1 VQSTPAATS
10 FVILANATVTI
21 PPAGTPKPNEVLALQ
36 LELDSRSRITSLA
49 FQAPSP
55 GIPSFRILEY
65 TPAKAS
71 ADGLLSIE
79 GVFLGFGNG
88 VPSLT
93 VAFPEVLVEPS
104 TFRLYSLEGDTWH
117 DWQIRSDFDSSSRQ
131 DFHALLNAT
140 SGIVTFGDG
149 ENSRVPPDL
158 RKSSAPATRKCLIFA
173 KSETTQGAE
182 QNLAA
187 GTITQLARSPHNLA
201 LLYDPAADPDGLSV
215 FQSQLSTITN
225 PTPIWNG
232 APEET
237 IALAAGRAD
246 QLVATSPRAVTL
258 ADYERLALLAPG
270 TRVARAKA
278 LANLHPSFPCF
289 SAPGM
294 ITLVVLPF
302 LPAGRPY
309 PSPGLLGVVTAYL
322 NRRRIIGTRV
332 QVVGPNYVEVSVQAE
347 VQSDAGI
354 DKTRLQQSIV
364 DALNNFFDPLIGGPD
379 GTGWPFGRDVYRSE
393 ILRVIDQ
400 VNGVDH
406 VNSMDLLTDGCEATC
421 GNVCL
426 GPISLVAASEHA
438 IAVL

>member
-1 VQSTPAATS
+1 M
-10 FVILANATVTI
+10 
-21 PPAGTPKPNEVLALQ
+21 
-36 LELDSRSRITSLA
+36 
-49 FQAPSP
+49 
-55 GIPSFRILEY
+55 
-65 TPAKAS
+65 
-71 ADGLLSIE
+71 
-79 GVFLGFGNG
+79 
-88 VPSLT
+88 
-93 VAFPEVLVEPS
+93 
-104 TFRLYSLEGDTWH
+104 
-117 DWQIRSDFDSSSRQ
+117 
-131 DFHALLNAT
+131 
-140 SGIVTFGDG
+140 
-149 ENSRVPPDL
+149 
-158 RKSSAPATRKCLIFA
+158 
-173 KSETTQGAE
+173 
-182 QNLAA
+182 
-187 GTITQLARSPHNLA
+187 
-201 LLYDPAADPDGLSV
+201 
-215 FQSQLSTITN
+215 
-225 PTPIWNG
+225 
-232 APEET
+232 
-237 IALAAGRAD
+237 
-246 QLVATSPRAVTL
+246 
-258 ADYERLALLAPG
+258 
-270 TRVARAKA
+270 ARAKA

-379 GTGWPFGRDVYRSE
+379 GKGWPFGRDVYRSE
-393 ILRVIDQ
+393 ILRVIDR
-400 VNGVDH
+400 VHGVDH